1 MKVLLTGAF
10 GNIGTSAR
18 EELLAQGHTVRCFDL
33 KTKQNVRAARRLKG
47 QVEVVWGDLRR
58 EEDVAAAVRDQEVVV
73 HLAFIIPKLS
83 ATGVESENRPDW
95 SREINVGGTRNLL
108 AAMQAQPRPPKLVFI
123 SSYHVYGMTQNQTP
137 PLRASDP
144 VSPVEHYARHKVEC
158 ERMVWESRLEYVILR
173 LAAALPITMRMDAGM
188 FDIPPKNRMEFVH
201 TRDVGRAIANAV
213 SSPDVWGKLLLVGG
227 GPRCQYYYREIA
239 NRTLEAMGVGVL
251 PEEAFSVKP
260 FATDWIDSSETEA
273 LLHYQQRDLGDYLQQ
288 MQRRLGMKRLLVRAF
303 RPFVRMWLLN
313 KSPYYCLHLART
325 NRWSWLW
332 LWRRMLGQEP

>member
-33 KTKQNVRAARRLKG
+33 KTKQNLRAARRLKG

-58 EEDVAAAVRDQEVVV
+58 QEDVAAAVQDQDVVV

-83 ATGVESENRPDW
+83 VTGVECEARPDW
-95 SREINVGGTRNLL
+95 AREINVGGTRNLL
-108 AAMQAQPRPPKLVFI
+108 EAMKAQPRPPKLVFI
-123 SSYHVYGMTQNQTP
+123 SSYHVFGVTQDRTP
-137 PLRASDP
+137 PLKASDP
-144 VSPVEHYARHKVEC
+144 INPVEHYAQHKVEC
-158 ERMVWESRLEYVILR
+158 EQMVSNSGLQYTILR

-188 FDIPPKNRMEFVH
+188 FDVPLRNRMEFVH

-227 GPRCQYYYREIA
+227 GPRCQYYYQEIA
-239 NRTLEAMGVGVL
+239 SRTLQGMGVGML
-251 PEEAFSVKP
+251 PADAFSTTP

-273 LLHYQQRDLGDYLQQ
+273 LLHYQQRDLGDYVRE
-288 MQRRLGMKRLLVRAF
+288 MRRQLGLKRVLVQVF
-303 RPFVRMWLLN
+303 RPVVRMWLLN
-313 KSPYYCLHLART
+313 KSPYYWRHQVRT

-332 LWRRMLGQEP
+332 LWPRMLKQEP